1 MVLAIVLKNRKK
13 KRKKK
18 KECSSLLQIKFSIFH
33 LLIPKRLRVML
44 CVFVDL
50 FCKVELAISPVD
62 LCSMQQSFC
71 VFVQEDYLL
80 KRG

>member
-18 KECSSLLQIKFSIFH
+18 KECSSLLQIKLSIFH

-50 FCKVELAISPVD
+50 CFPVELAMLI
-62 LCSMQQSFC
+62 CSTATKLLRVC
-71 VFVQEDYLL
+71 TQEY
-80 KRG
+80 KRNI